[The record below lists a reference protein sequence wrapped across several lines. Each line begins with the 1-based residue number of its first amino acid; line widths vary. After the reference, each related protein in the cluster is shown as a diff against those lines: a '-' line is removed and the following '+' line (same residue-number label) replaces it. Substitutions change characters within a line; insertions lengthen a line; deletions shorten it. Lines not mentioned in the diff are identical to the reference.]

1 MSAGPVHM
9 NELRRCQRG
18 VCHIAFEAL
27 ACKGILARKSM
38 TEQSFSTKFGDGLIP
53 FGIEWPLSAD
63 AIIVALMISHR
74 PHVGS
79 FSSITAEGF
88 Q

>member
-1 MSAGPVHM
+1 
-9 NELRRCQRG
+9 
-18 VCHIAFEAL
+18 
-27 ACKGILARKSM
+27 M
-38 TEQSFSTKFGDGLIP
+38 TEHSFYTMFGGGIIP

-63 AIIVALMISHR
+63 AIIVALMKSHR

-79 FSSITAEGF
+79 YSSVTAEGF